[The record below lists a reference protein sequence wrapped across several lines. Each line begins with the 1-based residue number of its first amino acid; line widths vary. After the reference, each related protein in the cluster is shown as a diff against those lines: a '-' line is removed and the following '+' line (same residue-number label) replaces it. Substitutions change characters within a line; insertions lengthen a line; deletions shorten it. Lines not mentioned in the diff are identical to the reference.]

1 MIFAGYADKPQIQE
15 ALSGADLF
23 LFPSFEE
30 TEGIVVLEALA
41 MKIPVL
47 LRNIPV
53 YKGWLEHKKNCYMA
67 NDLREF
73 KRLAKGILEKELPDL
88 TEKGY
93 EAVKKK
99 SLKIT
104 GEQLLRVYQKAVV
117 YFKKKNIRSSYKPKK
132 KLTN

>member
-73 KRLAKGILEKELPDL
+73 KRLAKGILEKKLPDL

-117 YFKKKNIRSSYKPKK
+117 YSKKKNIRSSYKPKK